1 MVNSAR
7 KIAFYYLVVGVTWI
21 YFSDRALN
29 YFFKNKDLHETYWDG
44 TIKGILFI
52 VVTSILLYQ
61 LIKRYFLALTKSER
75 DYRSMFD
82 ANPNPMWIYDL
93 QTLKFI
99 EVNQAAINHYGYTR
113 QEFLSKTVLEIRSD
127 EEKERFLKDTNAN
140 IKKTSYEEPWL
151 HILKNGQ
158 QIKVNI
164 HAHEISYKG
173 KMARLVLA
181 VDVSE
186 QLIIKEQLR
195 QQQERL
201 KAQNIKLLQS
211 LEAIEL
217 HQNKLSNTQ
226 KIAKIA
232 GWEFNL
238 KTETLEPN
246 PGFLELLNLN
256 KEEGSCLKVLKTY
269 IIEED
274 KQKFE
279 YFISSF
285 NLGITVNE
293 CVVRFKKE
301 QQLRYILF
309 AATLKDPK
317 KQKNS
322 VEGYIRDVTE
332 ITLKDQL
339 INKTLERFEQLALS
353 TNDALY
359 EWDVNNSIIRLNGNI
374 DSIMGYGVKEA
385 IHPEK
390 WWVDRMHPTDFI
402 ENDKLFREAVEQKQQ
417 TLKRKYRFKTLNGI
431 YKLIYDQSI
440 IKYNAQN
447 ELEKV
452 IGSIQDVEEITKINQ
467 ENKRLLD
474 IISKVNNFIII
485 TDVNG
490 LIEWVNPAFTELTEY
505 TLEEVKGKKP
515 GPLLQGP
522 ESDKE
527 VIMRIS
533 LALKEK
539 KYFSEEIINYSKSG
553 KKYWLKIDCN
563 PIYDDHNHHV
573 GFIAIESEITERK
586 LKEAKIEKQNEILRK
601 TAWFNAH
608 QVRKPLASILGI
620 IELMNHNESKADN
633 EPLLPLLEKCSEELD
648 SAIKNAIHLTE
659 FKEDEPLN

>member
-1 MVNSAR
+1 MINSAK
-7 KIAFYYLVVGVTWI
+7 KIAFYYLIVGVSWI
-21 YFSDRALN
+21 YFSDRALT
-29 YFFKNKDLHETYWDG
+29 YFFKDKDLHETYWDG

-52 VVTSILLYQ
+52 IVTSILLYQ

-93 QTLKFI
+93 NTLKFI
-99 EVNQAAINHYGYTR
+99 EVNEAAITNYGYTR
-113 QEFLSKTVLEIRSD
+113 QEFLSKTVLDIRSD
-127 EEKERFLKDTNAN
+127 EQKERFLKDTNAK

-181 VDVSE
+181 VDISE
-186 QLIIKEQLR
+186 QLLIKEQLK
-195 QQQERL
+195 QQQEKL
-201 KAQNIKLLQS
+201 QAQNIKLLQS
-211 LEAIEL
+211 LETIEL
-217 HQNKLSNTQ
+217 HKNKLSTTQ

-238 KTETLEPN
+238 ETETLVPN
-246 PGFLELLNLN
+246 SGFLEVLNLD
-256 KEEGSCLKVLKTY
+256 KEEGACLKILKTY
-269 IIEED
+269 ILEKD

-279 YFISSF
+279 HFISSF
-285 NLGITVNE
+285 NIGITVNE

-301 QQLRYILF
+301 KELRYILF

-317 KQKNS
+317 KQKNA
-322 VEGYIRDVTE
+322 VEGYIKDVTE

-339 INKTLERFEQLALS
+339 IHKTLERFEQLALS

-359 EWDVNNSIIRLNGNI
+359 EWDIESSVIRLTGNI

-402 ENDKLFREAVEQKQQ
+402 ENDNLFREAVEQRQQ
-417 TLKRKYRFKTLNGI
+417 TLKRKYRFKTLNGV

-447 ELEKV
+447 EVEKV
-452 IGSIQDVEEITKINQ
+452 IGSIQDVEELTKINQ

-490 LIEWVNPAFTELTEY
+490 FIDWVNPAFTELTEY

-522 ESDKE
+522 ESNRE
-527 VIMRIS
+527 VMMRMSMAI
-533 LALKEK
+533 KEK
-539 KYFSEEIINYSKSG
+539 NHFTEEIINYSKSG
-553 KKYWLKIDCN
+553 RKYWLKIDCN
-563 PIYDDHNHHV
+563 PIYDDNHHHV

-586 LKEAKIEKQNEILRK
+586 LREVKIEKQNEILKK
-601 TAWFNAH
+601 TALFNSH
-608 QVRKPLASILGI
+608 EVRRPLASILGI
-620 IELMNHNESKADN
+620 IELLKYENSESTKN
-633 EPLLPLLEKCSEELD
+633 QLIKLLEKCSEELD
-648 SAIKNAIHLTE
+648 TAIRNSISLTE
-659 FKEDEPLN
+659 FNEEQPLN